1 MSYSATRIAALRYL
15 ASRTAPLILNHVTDE
30 RVILL
35 THILER
41 IARCERHKEQL
52 RVLRG
57 FIRDNHP
64 AAELAR
70 RVLSLHPNVRRQI
83 INSLGINA
91 TWLGDQ
97 ERRAFA
103 AEHGTYP
110 PFLIVI
116 SPTMRC
122 NLRCLGCYAGH
133 YPREKDPLSFET
145 LDRVVEEGKE
155 MGVYF
160 YTISG
165 GEPFMRRDLLDLYE
179 KHSDC
184 VFHVYT
190 NGTCFDDA
198 TIARLQK
205 CGNVAPAFSVEGWR
219 EQTDFRRGKGVYDRV
234 MATMDACR
242 QAGLFFGFSATA
254 TRLNAE
260 VYYSE
265 AFYDH
270 LIEKGCLFGWFFIFV
285 PVGQDSTT
293 DLMVTPQQRDQL
305 RRTVT
310 RMRATKPIFVADF
323 WNDGC
328 LTGGCMSAGSLY
340 LHINYRGDIEPC
352 VFMHFAE
359 ENIVEIHQRG
369 GHLSDILETPLFRRI
384 REVNRKDPNPL
395 RPCPIIDHNEWLEEA
410 LKGTKARPTHPG
422 AEDIVGR
429 LAPQVRAWAEE
440 YGKLADYA
448 WYKSGEYEW
457 AQRNDVLWGPG

>member
-1 MSYSATRIAALRYL
+1 MRYL